1 MRDQNISLRNKFSY
15 RNSLSSRNKQ
25 GGMSKWG
32 WLFVI
37 GILVLASSTALRVGP
52 HYIDF
57 RIVQATMDRL
67 PPSQVHGMS
76 RGKIN
81 EHFTKQLRVENF
93 TLKVKD
99 IMKIER
105 DRDQTE
111 IIVHYEV
118 REPLLYN
125 ADIVLTFSE
134 QRSYP

>member
-1 MRDQNISLRNKFSY
+1 MRYQNISWRNKPSF
-15 RNSLSSRNKQ
+15 RNKQ

-37 GILVLASSTALRVGP
+37 GVLVLASSTALRVGP

-67 PPSQVHGMS
+67 PENQVHSMA
-76 RGKIN
+76 RGKIV
-81 EHFTKQLRVENF
+81 EHFAKQLRVENF

-99 IMKIER
+99 IMTIER
-105 DRDQTE
+105 DRDHTE
-111 IIVHYEV
+111 INVHYEV

-134 QRSYP
+134 QRSYQ